1 MRNNP
6 CPMGQTGLI
15 RIPPPPGPP
24 ENPLLMGM
32 SIASSLVLVGLLVA
46 VGRALLA

>member
-1 MRNNP
+1 VE
-6 CPMGQTGLI
+6 TDLI
-15 RIPPPPGPP
+15 PIRPPARPP

-46 VGRALLA
+46 IARAFLA